1 MTPTTAPTRTTAANS
16 AMTPNLTPTRDPRPS
31 ARVRNPA

>member
-1 MTPTTAPTRTTAANS
+1 MTLNMTPTTAANS
-16 AMTPNLTPTRDPRPS
+16 AVTQTLTPTRDPRPS